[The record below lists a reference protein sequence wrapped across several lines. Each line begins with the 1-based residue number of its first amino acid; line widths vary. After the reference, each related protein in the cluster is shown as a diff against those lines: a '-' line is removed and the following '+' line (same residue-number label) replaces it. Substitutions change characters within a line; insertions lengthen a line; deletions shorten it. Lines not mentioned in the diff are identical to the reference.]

1 MAASQVDARFWIC
14 FGFALDLRFYLGLP
28 VKRLQGFQQFHA
40 ALRLGEW
47 LAQKKQSSKAAA

>member
-1 MAASQVDARFWIC
+1 MLD